1 MKKILLLFALPVM
14 VMCAISCEKENDD
27 SPIIW
32 FDDPAFLQALLLNR
46 GVDKNN
52 DGQISEKEASAVTSL
67 IIAGKQIV
75 DMEEI
80 KYFPALTSLDC
91 SSNQLTSLDVSS
103 CTALT
108 RLDCSSNQ
116 LTSLDVSSCTALTR
130 LDCSSNQLTNLN
142 LFHNADL
149 IGLSCDVNQL
159 TTLDLRYNNAL
170 ASLSCIENPLTKIIL
185 SRRHIL
191 SEVDIQSI
199 ISQYG
204 DIIEYVE

>member
-116 LTSLDVSSCTALTR
+116 LT
-130 LDCSSNQLTNLN
+130 NLN